1 MRAPVPIL
9 KDAVPGDMEAG
20 RGGCT
25 HVTGPDQLGDKRG
38 GELMK
43 PALGGEPPEA
53 PGAVQVR
60 RLLFSERFALNQSPS
75 AHVFIPSTGK

>member
-1 MRAPVPIL
+1 
-9 KDAVPGDMEAG
+9 
-20 RGGCT
+20 
-25 HVTGPDQLGDKRG
+25 
-38 GELMK
+38 MK
-43 PALGGEPPEA
+43 PALGGEAPEA